1 MDTNSGNSM
10 TQTPFTLFSDN
21 RLHKIQ
27 WIKISK
33 SSKTELEC
41 KAEFNEQNIGTD
53 SFRN

>member
-1 MDTNSGNSM
+1 MDTISGNSM
-10 TQTPFTLFSDN
+10 SQTPFTLFSDN

-33 SSKTELEC
+33 NSKFELERM
-41 KAEFNEQNIGTD
+41 AEFNVENTGID